1 MVPSGWGSGGL
12 KYLGLELPS
21 CEVVLHLMHLKATIT
36 ILFLYYLTFNLR
48 YKLSV
53 FVKQYY

>member
-1 MVPSGWGSGGL
+1 
-12 KYLGLELPS
+12 
-21 CEVVLHLMHLKATIT
+21 MHLKATIT